1 MKNNIFFMTLGA
13 VSIWREQNPD
23 QYFACVFVDEY
34 EEDYQIKVMPKNLN
48 SFELVLKLFD
58 DVEFENGSMYL
69 TTPPNQE
76 IIESAAVK
84 KIKNIFY
91 IPSSIVKNSNSKITV
106 TPWVHTFGK
115 IIDVLSL
122 YKPKDIILNT
132 V

>member
-1 MKNNIFFMTLGA
+1 MKNNIFFMTLG
-13 VSIWREQNPD
+13 VISVWREQSPD

-34 EEDYQIKVMPKNLN
+34 EEDYQIKIIQKNIN
-48 SFELVLKLFD
+48 AFELVLKLFD
-58 DVEFENGSMYL
+58 EVNYENGSIYL
-69 TTPPNQE
+69 TTPPIQE

-91 IPSSIVKNSNSKITV
+91 IPSSVVTNNNPKISV
-106 TPWVHTFGK
+106 VPWVHTFGK
-115 IIDVLSL
+115 IIDVLSC